1 MLDRAGSFAMGIVYT
16 ILMYTHP
23 WAAVGAGFGCVFF
36 LTLPAASTGWK
47 RFKLVVFSY
56 GLGYAAGVFFYG
68 GGPPYSEKAMF
79 VSAGFSALGAVVF
92 TAFYYVVDKNGPL
105 PPWLESILDR
115 IPMFKR
121 GGNSDGA

>member
-1 MLDRAGSFAMGIVYT
+1 MLDRAGSFAMGIFST

-36 LTLPAASTGWK
+36 LTLPAASKGWK
-47 RFKLVVFSY
+47 RIKLVVFSY

-68 GGPPYSEKAMF
+68 GGPPYNEKAMF
-79 VSAGFSALGAVVF
+79 VSAAFSALGAVIF
-92 TAFYYVVDKNGPL
+92 TAFYYVVDRNGPL

-115 IPMFKR
+115 VPMFKR